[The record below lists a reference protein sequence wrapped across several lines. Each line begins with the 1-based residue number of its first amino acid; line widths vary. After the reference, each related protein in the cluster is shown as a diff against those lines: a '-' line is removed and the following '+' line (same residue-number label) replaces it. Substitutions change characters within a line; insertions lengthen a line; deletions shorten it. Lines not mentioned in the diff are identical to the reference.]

1 MNETSSGAADVQL
14 RNRAAMRMSGLTLLS
29 RLTGFARVI
38 VVAAVLGTS
47 YLGNVY
53 QSSNAIPNILFE
65 LFAAGALQSVLVP
78 IMVDAVDRHRR
89 EDAEHTAGVVLG
101 AMGSILAAIVAAGM
115 VAAPWIMGILV
126 SGVDDPAV
134 RDAQVELGTFLL
146 WFFLP
151 QIVFYGLNLVAT
163 AVLNARG
170 SFALPVFAPTV
181 NNVVVIATYLLFGA
195 MRGSQPPSLELT
207 LDEKLVL
214 ALGTT
219 AGVVAFCLVPFLGLW
234 RSGFRLV
241 PRFEFRSPI
250 LRRLARDGS
259 WAAGF
264 LALSQVLLVVVLVL
278 SNRVEGGV
286 VIYQLAFVL
295 FMLPNSL
302 FAVPVFTTAFPTLTR
317 NQRAGDWG
325 AFAGEVGRATRS
337 IAFLTIASAAAL
349 VALSEPLAD
358 LVARGNAADRAA
370 EIGAAIAAFALG
382 LPGYSMILF
391 LTRVSY
397 AYGDTPPP
405 TLVNLGVAVLGT
417 AAMWSMVAVASDSNV
432 VTAIGLGFSVAQLIG
447 ALVLG
452 LVVRSR
458 LHREGVRVEDIV
470 VPALRSVVSASVAA
484 VLAWLAAEA
493 VLSVLA
499 SGSDPLFGSA
509 LAVGVGSVVMVAVLL
524 GVQWLLGGPRP
535 METVRSL
542 GAGRTRAVS

>member
-1 MNETSSGAADVQL
+1 VNGTRSPASELEL
-14 RNRAAMRMSGLTLLS
+14 RNRAAVRMSGLTLLS

-89 EDAEHTAGVVLG
+89 EEAEHTAGVVLG
-101 AMGSILAAIVAAGM
+101 AMGSLLAAVVAAGM
-115 VAAPWIMGILV
+115 VAAPWIMAMLV

-181 NNVVVIATYLLFGA
+181 NNVVVIATYLLFGW
-195 MRGSQPPSLELT
+195 MRGGEAPSLDLS
-207 LDEKLVL
+207 LAEKLVL
-214 ALGTT
+214 AIGTT
-219 AGVVAFCLVPFLGLW
+219 AGVVAFCLVPFIGLW
-234 RSGFRLV
+234 RSGFRLK
-241 PRFEFRSPI
+241 PRLELRHPI

-317 NQRAGDWG
+317 SERAGDWP
-325 AFAGEVGRATRS
+325 AFAEEVGRATRS
-337 IAFLTIASAAAL
+337 ILFLTLGSAAAL
-349 VALSEPLAD
+349 VALSGPLAD
-358 LVARGNAADRAA
+358 LVARGNAAERTV
-370 EIGAAIAAFALG
+370 EIGAAMAAFALG

-397 AYGDTPPP
+397 AYGDTPSP
-405 TLVNLGVAVLGT
+405 TLVNLAVAVVGSV
-417 AAMWSMVAVASDSNV
+417 AMWSMVSAASDSDV
-432 VTAIGLGFSVAQLIG
+432 VTVIGLGFSFAQLLG
-447 ALVLG
+447 AVVLAV
-452 LVVRSR
+452 VVRSR
-458 LHREGVRVEDIV
+458 LLREGVRVEAV
-470 VPALRSVVSASVAA
+470 VAPALRSLVAA
-484 VLAWLAAEA
+484 GLGALLARVASELVLDAMRDTSAAVPGAATA
-493 VLSVLA
+493 VV
-499 SGSDPLFGSA
+499 
-509 LAVGVGSVVMVAVLL
+509 VGSVVMVAGTLT
-524 GVQWLLGGPRP
+524 VQWLLRGPGP
-535 METVRSL
+535 AETLRSL
-542 GAGRTRAVS
+542 GAARRGTS